1 MAKIYARLIL
11 EGKMQLDDVPHLW
24 RDAVAKMIG
33 EA

>member
-11 EGKMQLDDVPHLW
+11 EGKMTLKDVPQLW
-24 RDAVAKMIG
+24 RDAVAKLIG